1 MLNLNRTS
9 VVIALTACLS
19 VPCGLTAQT
28 DKTSDKT
35 EIQLIQADRWFYSKD
50 LNANSQFIVGNV
62 ILQHDS
68 AYLLCDTAMLY
79 KATNTVEAYSNVR
92 IIDNDTINLYG
103 DYLTYNGNTK
113 IADIRGNVRLV
124 DPSTTLETSQLTLN
138 RNTHTA
144 YYDSGATITN
154 GENKLVSVDGIY
166 NTRTGNLSF
175 HKDIVITN
183 PDYILKSDTMLYNVD
198 RKVVTAI
205 DSTTIFNK
213 ENTMFCRSGTYNL
226 ETDKGSFNNSVEIR
240 YDNYILFSDSLY
252 YENKKNHAE
261 GYENVTVIDTTN
273 KITSWSDYIEFNK
286 EDGYGFISGNSKV
299 RYLTEKD
306 TMYILADTIRATFD
320 STLIDITAYNHVK
333 LIHKDFQAVCDS
345 MVAYRVDS
353 CVKLFNFPAL
363 WTGKNQITGDTII
376 LYTTD
381 GKIDKLHIP
390 SSGFIAAQDTL
401 GSINQI
407 KGNEISIYFKN
418 SDNDSADSNQV
429 NGIDYVAIDGDNKVV
444 YFLRDDS
451 YELIGINVVSAKN
464 SKIIFVDGEMRDFI
478 FFSDVKSDIYPT
490 DKSDPSMEKLDG
502 LKWREEERP
511 ATE

>member
-9 VVIALTACLS
+9 VVIALITCLI
-19 VPCGLTAQT
+19 VPYGLTAQT
-28 DKTSDKT
+28 ETTPNKT

-50 LNANSQFIVGNV
+50 LNANSQFIVGNI

-68 AYLLCDTAMLY
+68 AYLLCDTALLY

-113 IADIRGNVRLV
+113 IAYIRGNVRLV
-124 DPSTTLETSQLTLN
+124 DPSTTLITSQLTFN

-166 NTRTGNLSF
+166 NTSTGDLSF

-213 ENTMFCRSGTYNL
+213 DNTMFCRSGKYYL
-226 ETDKGSFNNSVEIR
+226 ETDEGTFNNSVEIH

-252 YENKKNHAE
+252 YENKRVYAE

-320 STLIDITAYNHVK
+320 STLIDISAYNHVR

-345 MVAYRVDS
+345 LVAYRADS
-353 CVKLFNFPAL
+353 CVKLFNSPAL
-363 WTGKNQITGDTII
+363 WTGKNQITGDTVI
-376 LYTTD
+376 LYTAN

-390 SSGFIAAQDTL
+390 SSGFIAAKDTL

-407 KGNEISIYFKN
+407 KGNEISIYFKKH
-418 SDNDSADSNQV
+418 DNEYAGSEHG
-429 NGIDYVAIDGDNKVV
+429 NGIDYVAINGNNQVV
-444 YFLRDDS
+444 YFLRDDNNG
-451 YELIGINVVSAKN
+451 LIGINVVSANN
-464 SKIIFVDGEMRDFI
+464 SKIIFVEGEMRDFI
-478 FFSDVKSDIYPT
+478 FYSDVKSDIYPT
-490 DKSDPSMEKLDG
+490 DKSNPSMEKLDG
-502 LKWREEERP
+502 LMWREEERP
-511 ATE
+511 SIE